1 MNTKKTLLA
10 AAVVL
15 LAGCASTEVKE
26 NVARDYSTV
35 ERQIARAS
43 TTVATPAPIILP
55 MQNKPYLGLTSMAQ
69 RDPAT
74 ELPRVLRSSKRVKFS
89 TQFVQTAE
97 GLGRLISEETGLPV
111 KVVAPPVDT
120 SNKQPEKFID
130 LSPLPPMEWQTFLN
144 TVLPPLGLDWEWA
157 DGVLRLE
164 ASFRRTYHFGKA
176 SSTTRGSMQLG
187 KTSQANAGTTANT
200 GNSGN
205 FSSKL
210 DSTTDSTS
218 DMWTEATASLKSI
231 AGERNV
237 IENRSLGF
245 YSVSCSKACHKEVKD
260 FVDQANHIMQQQV
273 MLRIVEMTVSTTS
286 TGQSG
291 VNWNMVYQ
299 SVSKKYG
306 FSFGSPQSL
315 VTTAAGSLGM
325 NIFTPVDGTANHV
338 DVSALFSALSA
349 ASKVVDA
356 KPFDLIALNNE
367 PTTLANTDQQTYVQQ
382 TTVVP
387 TGTSG
392 TPVFS
397 QVPGYVTFGQL
408 IQVTPTV
415 MPGGRI
421 AVRFGLDDTK
431 LKKII
436 TGTRQGDIDKVL
448 LGALNFNNQAI
459 IKSGSTLILSG
470 FKRRTSSF
478 SEQGLFEK
486 QQLGSE
492 TGDTDMTETIIMIT
506 PYLAGS

>member
-10 AAVVL
+10 GAVVL

-26 NVARDYSTV
+26 NVSRDYNAV
-35 ERQIARAS
+35 EKQMAVARERLAS
-43 TTVATPAPIILP
+43 PAPIILP
-55 MQNKPYLGLTSMAQ
+55 MLNKPYLGLTSMAK
-69 RDPAT
+69 RDPTT

-89 TQFVQTAE
+89 TQFLLNAE

-111 KVVAPPVDT
+111 KVAALPVDT
-120 SNKQPEKFID
+120 SNKQPEKVVD
-130 LSPLPPMEWQTFLN
+130 LSPLPPMEWQQFLN
-144 TVLPPLGLDWEWA
+144 TVLPPLGLDWDWA
-157 DGVLRLE
+157 DGVLRLD
-164 ASFRRTYHFGKA
+164 ASFGRVYHFAKA
-176 SSTTRGSMQLG
+176 PSTTRASMQLG
-187 KTSQANAGTTANT
+187 KTSQSSAGTTANT
-200 GNSGN
+200 GTSGN

-210 DSTTDSTS
+210 DSSSDSTS
-218 DMWTEATASLKSI
+218 DPWAEAYASLKAI
-231 AGERNV
+231 AGDKNV
-237 IENRSLGF
+237 QESRTLGF
-245 YSVSCSKACHKEVKD
+245 YRVNCSKACHKEVKD
-260 FVDQANHIMQQQV
+260 YIDQANHIMQQQV
-273 MLRIVEMTVSTTS
+273 MLRIVELTVSTTS

-315 VTTAAGSLGM
+315 VSSAAGSLGM
-325 NIFTPVDGTANHV
+325 NIFTPIEGTANHV
-338 DVSALFSALSA
+338 DVSALFTALSA

-421 AVRFGLDDTK
+421 SVSFGLDDTK

-436 TGTRQGDIDKVL
+436 SASKQGDIDKVL
-448 LGALNFNNQAI
+448 LGGINFKNHAI

-470 FKRRTSSF
+470 FKRKTASF
-478 SEQGLFEK
+478 SEQGLIEK

-492 TGDTDMTETIIMIT
+492 SGDTDMTETIIMIT